1 MDLSP
6 RSICELQRC
15 IRCSS
20 RGYSSVVHRRKYS
33 RRLEIFWVLV
43 MDPRKT
49 YISYHPP
56 GLLVTNYFWV
66 DSWLWEEYSKVG
78 NFPLRPVTS
87 ELTSSTSCVIIRDIE
102 SISNAGS
109 AYLAYFYFDFK
120 DKAKQDSRALLS
132 SLLVQLSEQSDI
144 FCDILFSL
152 YSAHKQGLQQAA
164 DGSLLQCLKDMLVAM
179 RSVPIYLIMDAL
191 DECPN
196 DLGVPSSREKV
207 LKLVK
212 ELVGLQ
218 SPNLRL
224 CVTSRPEFD
233 IRSVLKHLAT
243 QQISLHDEGGQK
255 QDIIDYV
262 TSVVRS
268 DEKMKRWRDN
278 DRAMVIEK
286 LTAKADGM

>member
-1 MDLSP
+1 M
-6 RSICELQRC
+6 
-15 IRCSS
+15 
-20 RGYSSVVHRRKYS
+20 VHRREYS
-33 RRLEIFWVLV
+33 RRLEIVWVLV

-49 YISYHPP
+49 YVSYRPISFI
-56 GLLVTNYFWV
+56 VTNYFWV

-78 NFPLRPVTS
+78 NFPLRPVPS
-87 ELTSSTSCVIIRDIE
+87 ELTSLTSSVIIRDIE
-102 SISNAGS
+102 STSNAGS
-109 AYLAYFYFDFK
+109 TFLAYFYFDFK

-152 YSAHKQGLQQAA
+152 YSTHKQGLQQPN
-164 DGSLLQCLKDMLVAM
+164 DDSLLQCLKDVLEAM
-179 RSVPIYLIMDAL
+179 RQVPIYLILDAL

-207 LKLVK
+207 LKMVK
-212 ELVGLQ
+212 EVVGLH

-268 DEKMKRWRDN
+268 DERMKRWRDN